1 MKRNRGIS
9 LIIAVYCLLFLSLS
23 SILSHATIST
33 TKIPSPVDSRSSDAV
48 EPIRVALAVD
58 DQSIKDFMIVMNSVL
73 TSATDPSAIIF
84 HIVACGRDIESAITL
99 KMMISDAI
107 KSCFPRTIRYQLVAF
122 TLPLNSGFDR
132 QLKRGKRC
140 KK

>member
-1 MKRNRGIS
+1 MKRNRSIS
-9 LIIAVYCLLFLSLS
+9 LIIAVYYVLFLTLF
-23 SILSHATIST
+23 SILSHAKIST
-33 TKIPSPVDSRSSDAV
+33 TKTPSPLDLNSSDAV

-73 TSATDPSAIIF
+73 TSANDPSAVIF
-84 HIVACGRDIESAITL
+84 HIVACGRDMESAIIL
-99 KMMISDAI
+99 KKKISDAI

-122 TLPLNSGFDR
+122 TLPFNSGFDR

-140 KK
+140 

>member
-9 LIIAVYCLLFLSLS
+9 LIIAGYYLLFLSLT
-23 SILSHATIST
+23 SILSHAKIST
-33 TKIPSPVDSRSSDAV
+33 TKIPTPLDVKSSDAV
-48 EPIRVALAVD
+48 EPIRIALAVD

-73 TSATDPSAIIF
+73 TSAADPSAVIF
-84 HIVACGRDIESAITL
+84 HIVACGRDMESAITL
-99 KMMISDAI
+99 KKKMSDAI

-140 KK
+140 

>member
-9 LIIAVYCLLFLSLS
+9 LIIAVYYLLFLSIT
-23 SILSHATIST
+23 SILSHAKITT
-33 TKIPSPVDSRSSDAV
+33 TKIPTSLDVKSSDSA
-48 EPIRVALAVD
+48 EPIRIALAVD

-73 TSATDPSAIIF
+73 TSATDPSAVIF
-84 HIVACGRDIESAITL
+84 HIVACGRDMESAITL
-99 KMMISDAI
+99 KKMMSDAL

-132 QLKRGKRC
+132 QLKTGKRC
-140 KK
+140 TK